1 MAEHKEYWVTAG
13 DQGTV
18 KISEDVVSS
27 IAALAASETE
37 GVGGLASGLTAEI
50 AGLLNRKNQ
59 GRGVRVQLGA
69 QDTVGI
75 ELGILVKFGRSV
87 VEVAAAVQNAVKDSI
102 ESMTGLKVSAVNVIV
117 SGVAFDPPKLAEEV
131 LAPTEP

>member
-1 MAEHKEYWVTAG
+1 MAEHKENWVTAG

-87 VEVAAAVQNAVKDSI
+87 VEVAAAVQNVVKDSI

-117 SGVAFDPPKLAEEV
+117 SGVAFDPPKPAEEA

>member
-117 SGVAFDPPKLAEEV
+117 SGVAFDPPKPAVEEV
-131 LAPTEP
+131 PAEP

>member
-87 VEVAAAVQNAVKDSI
+87 VEVAAAVQNAVMDSI

-117 SGVAFDPPKLAEEV
+117 SGVAFDPPKPAEEA